1 MDKNYQIFPPVKA
14 EIKWAFLSKPNEKA
28 GNKYTVDLCNLSDRA
43 VEALQK
49 RGVKVNYKDGSGHFI
64 TCKSQHPIRAFDDG
78 GAEIDPSV
86 KVGNGS
92 KGVCTLDFYD
102 WTYMGKK
109 GWSASVKKL
118 VITDLIEYKSAAERE
133 EAVINY
139 DEAL

>member
-1 MDKNYQIFPPVKA
+1 MEKNTQIFPPIKA
-14 EIKWAFLSKPNEKA
+14 EIKWAFLHKPNEKA

-49 RGVKVNYKDGSGHFI
+49 RGVKVNHKEGSGNFI
-64 TCKSQHPIRAFDDG
+64 TCKSKHPIRAYDDG
-78 GAEIDPSV
+78 GAEIDADV

-92 KGVCTLDFYD
+92 KGICTLDFYE
-102 WTYMGKK
+102 WTYLGKK

-118 VITDLIEYKSAAERE
+118 VITDLIEYKSAADRE
-133 EAVINY
+133 EFAIDL